1 MSIQEYLPSAARR
14 GQEVDGR
21 KGLELV
27 KVARRDRRHFDC
39 GIWLHEASEVP
50 KEQFKREAEKELTGK
65 VTEPSEIIYFK
76 LHKSQIP
83 RRQASDGDDSHD
95 AGHGKIVRL
104 LPGNELRHSGE

>member
-1 MSIQEYLPSAARR
+1 M
-14 GQEVDGR
+14 DGR

-50 KEQFKREAEKELTGK
+50 KEQFKREAETELTGK

-76 LHKSQIP
+76 LQKSQIP
-83 RRQASDGDDSHD
+83 RRRASDGDDSHD